1 MEVDSVVMRPQRVS
15 LEDMAE
21 VVIRLGWA
29 YMDTT
34 VFQVTV
40 REVTDNTLA
49 FLWVRMGWE
58 DMDSPRPEDCTDP
71 GEALS
76 DWEASTGRVWE
87 A

>member
-40 REVTDNTLA
+40 REVTVNTLA
-49 FLWVRMGWE
+49 FLWVQ
-58 DMDSPRPEDCTDP
+58 
-71 GEALS
+71 
-76 DWEASTGRVWE
+76 TG
-87 A
+87 

>member
-1 MEVDSVVMRPQRVS
+1 MEVDSVVMRPQRVA

-34 VFQVTV
+34 AFQVTV
-40 REVTDNTLA
+40 REVTVNILA
-49 FLWVRMGWE
+49 FLWARTGWE
-58 DMDSPRPEDCTDP
+58 GMDCPRPEDCMDP
-71 GEALS
+71 EEALS
-76 DWEASTGRVWE
+76 DWEASMGRVWE